1 VGRCEIVLFVSLRK
15 RQEERR
21 GGDGQ
26 ARVNEEEITNVAGV
40 SECAGKVVEEIFGED
55 GGHYFI

>member
-1 VGRCEIVLFVSLRK
+1 
-15 RQEERR
+15 
-21 GGDGQ
+21 
-26 ARVNEEEITNVAGV
+26 VAGV